1 MVFKILFWRA
11 LICLMAAGGLS
22 LAAFGK
28 NAPPREAVVPADP
41 LEMAAGHIETV
52 NAPAKRAAV
61 VQLLAHARD
70 SYALRNSGR
79 GYDLKVSFTVNSGG
93 ETQYDGQWEME
104 DTFDP
109 QQGLRW
115 TASTAAG
122 YTTTQIST
130 NGMFYREGTSSTI
143 PLRLQEARAALFDP
157 IPPVPLLERDVIRT
171 SASTYNGTPV
181 TCVLLSRSGNAASR
195 APGRSWEETEECVD
209 PQSGLLRV
217 HSQVPGRYYA
227 YDYTNAPQ
235 FSGHMFPRKVAIT
248 EGGQTV
254 TEITVN
260 SLADLPAA
268 DANLFVP
275 TEEMRAAGPAVAM
288 AGAQK
293 IWFFSGRGPFPSGA
307 TAHPVCVFGLV
318 TASGQLVEAHS
329 LQPSDPNSAA
339 AVQAAQRMNF
349 SYPAPPGARPEQHFV
364 FIIDKF
370 VSSQ

>member
-104 DTFDP
+104 DIFDP

-130 NGMFYREGTSSTI
+130 NGMFYREGT
-143 PLRLQEARAALFDP
+143 
-157 IPPVPLLERDVIRT
+157 
-171 SASTYNGTPV
+171 
-181 TCVLLSRSGNAASR
+181 
-195 APGRSWEETEECVD
+195 
-209 PQSGLLRV
+209 
-217 HSQVPGRYYA
+217 
-227 YDYTNAPQ
+227 
-235 FSGHMFPRKVAIT
+235 
-248 EGGQTV
+248 
-254 TEITVN
+254 
-260 SLADLPAA
+260 
-268 DANLFVP
+268 
-275 TEEMRAAGPAVAM
+275 
-288 AGAQK
+288 
-293 IWFFSGRGPFPSGA
+293 
-307 TAHPVCVFGLV
+307 
-318 TASGQLVEAHS
+318 
-329 LQPSDPNSAA
+329 
-339 AVQAAQRMNF
+339 
-349 SYPAPPGARPEQHFV
+349 
-364 FIIDKF
+364 
-370 VSSQ
+370 